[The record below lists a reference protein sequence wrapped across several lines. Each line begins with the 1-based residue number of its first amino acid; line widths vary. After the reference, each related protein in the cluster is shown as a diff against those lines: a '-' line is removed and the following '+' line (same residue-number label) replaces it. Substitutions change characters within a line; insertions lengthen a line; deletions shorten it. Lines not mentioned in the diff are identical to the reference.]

1 MTTSP
6 VLGQA
11 LARAARDLTRGDILW
26 QALWPALLAIG
37 LWSAVAAV
45 AWLPMSRWLL
55 ANVPSG
61 WQVSWLDWLGPWLV
75 HALLVLLFAPLMYLT
90 TLLLVAVVALPRMMA
105 IVARRDYPDLT
116 RRGSAAAFWGSVAN
130 GVQAGAIFVVGWLVC
145 LPLLL
150 IPGGLLVLPL
160 LWAAWLN
167 QRTFRYDVLAEHAT
181 DDERVMLIERQK
193 SPFWL
198 AGLASAL
205 AAHVPLVNL
214 LAPAFGAL
222 LFVHVGLSSL
232 RRLRAKEGVWVG

>member
-1 MTTSP
+1 MTTPP

-11 LARAARDLTRGDILW
+11 LVRAARDLTRGAILW
-26 QALWPALLAIG
+26 QALWPPLLAMA
-37 LWSAVAAV
+37 LWSLVAVL
-45 AWLPMSRWLL
+45 AWQPLSRWLL
-55 ANVPSG
+55 ANLPS
-61 WQVSWLDWLGPWLV
+61 WSWLDWLGPWLV
-75 HALLVLLFAPLMYLT
+75 HVVLASLLAPLMYVT
-90 TLLLVAVVALPRMMA
+90 TLLLVAVVALPRMMS
-105 IVARRDYPDLT
+105 IVALRDYPDVT
-116 RRGSAAAFWGSVAN
+116 RHGSAAAAFWGSLIN
-130 GVQAGAIFVVGWLVC
+130 TLNAGAIFVTGWLFC

-167 QRTFRYDVLAEHAT
+167 QRTFRYDVLAEHASEH
-181 DDERVMLIERQK
+181 ERTVLIERQK

-232 RRLRAKEGVWVG
+232 RRLRAEEGVWLG

>member
-1 MTTSP
+1 MTTPP
-6 VLGQA
+6 VLGQG
-11 LARAARDLTRGDILW
+11 LVRAARDLTRGAILW
-26 QALWPALLAIG
+26 QALWPPLLAMA
-37 LWSAVAAV
+37 LWSLVAVL
-45 AWLPMSRWLL
+45 AWQPMGRWLL
-55 ANVPSG
+55 ANLPS
-61 WQVSWLDWLGPWLV
+61 WSWLDWLGPWLV
-75 HALLVLLFAPLMYLT
+75 HVVLALLLAPLMYLT

-105 IVARRDYPDLT
+105 IVALRDYPDVT
-116 RRGSAAAFWGSVAN
+116 RHGSAAAAFWGSLIN
-130 GVQAGAIFVVGWLVC
+130 TLKAGAIFVTGWLFC

-167 QRTFRYDVLAEHAT
+167 QRTFRYDVLAEHASEH
-181 DDERVMLIERQK
+181 ERTVLIERQK

-232 RRLRAKEGVWVG
+232 RRLRAEEGVWLG